1 MKGGQSM
8 AKLRIML
15 VDDHALMRSG
25 LQLLIDAQPDM
36 EVIGEAESGRVAVA
50 LAQRCRPDTVVMDV
64 SMPEL
69 GGADATVQLLQIF
82 PAIRVLILTRHGEQ
96 WHLRRVLEAGA
107 AGYAIKQTAPDEL
120 IHAIRTVAAGGTY
133 IEPSLTR
140 ELIERYV
147 GHTAPGEH
155 EGPRGRLT
163 ERETEVLRLVAWG
176 LSNKEIAAQLHIS
189 VKTVEFHKA
198 NGIQRLGLSSRT
210 DIVRY
215 ALAQGWLQAD
225 QDP

>member
-1 MKGGQSM
+1 M

-15 VDDHALMRSG
+15 VDDHALVRSG

-50 LAQRCRPDTVVMDV
+50 LAQRCRPDIVVMDV

-69 GGADATVQLLQIF
+69 GGADATTQLLQVC
-82 PAIRVLILTRHGEQ
+82 PTIRVLALTRHNDQGY
-96 WHLRRVLEAGA
+96 LRRLLEVGA

-147 GHTAPGEH
+147 GHTAPGEN
-155 EGPRGRLT
+155 GSPRGKLT
-163 ERETEVLRLVAWG
+163 ERETEVLRLIAWG

-198 NGIQRLGLSSRT
+198 NGTQRLGLASRT
-210 DIVRY
+210 DILRY

>member
-1 MKGGQSM
+1 
-8 AKLRIML
+8 ML
-15 VDDHALMRSG
+15 VDDHALVRSG

-36 EVIGEAESGRVAVA
+36 EVIGEAESGRVAIA
-50 LAQRCRPDTVVMDV
+50 LAQHCQPDIVVMDV

-69 GGADATVQLLQIF
+69 GGADATAQILQVC
-82 PAIRVLILTRHGEQ
+82 PTIRVLILTRHGDQ
-96 WHLRRVLEAGA
+96 WYLRRLLEAGA
-107 AGYAIKQTAPDEL
+107 AGYAIKQTAPGEL
-120 IHAIRTVAAGGTY
+120 IHAIRIVAGGGAY

-155 EGPRGRLT
+155 ERPRGKLT
-163 ERETEVLRLVAWG
+163 ERETEVLRLIAWG
-176 LSNKEIAAQLHIS
+176 LSNKEIAAQLDIS
-189 VKTVEFHKA
+189 MKTVEFHKA